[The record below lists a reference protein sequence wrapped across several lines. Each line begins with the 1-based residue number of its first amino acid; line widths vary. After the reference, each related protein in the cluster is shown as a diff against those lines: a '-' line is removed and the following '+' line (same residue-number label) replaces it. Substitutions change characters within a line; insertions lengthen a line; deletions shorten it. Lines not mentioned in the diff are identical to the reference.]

1 VDVGGGRDR
10 DVGTGAMVAFVVE
23 DFKAEEIVVVVVVVV
38 LVDLVVR
45 VDGDVVIPLTFPSS
59 LKLDADACLL
69 VIPARMHEPDR
80 RGRAATVT
88 RCCG

>member
-1 VDVGGGRDR
+1 
-10 DVGTGAMVAFVVE
+10 MVAFVVE
-23 DFKAEEIVVVVVVVV
+23 DFEAKEIVVVVVV
-38 LVDLVVR
+38 LVDVVVR

-59 LKLDADACLL
+59 PKLDADACLL

>member
-23 DFKAEEIVVVVVVVV
+23 EFEAEEIVV
-38 LVDLVVR
+38 VVR

-59 LKLDADACLL
+59 PKLDADACLL

>member
-1 VDVGGGRDR
+1 VDVGGSRDR

-23 DFKAEEIVVVVVVVV
+23 DFEAEEIVVVVVV
-38 LVDLVVR
+38 LVDVVVR
-45 VDGDVVIPLTFPSS
+45 VNGDVVIPLTFPSS
-59 LKLDADACLL
+59 PKLDADACLL

-88 RCCG
+88 HCCG